1 MVYCAGEIQEMMRRV
16 FNKEEYM
23 MRRVQFFVLAFLLL
37 LFCTNSLVNASIT
50 GWTCADDNDGA
61 IVMSYA
67 GLTYSQGEYTL
78 DMDGKQ
84 YWHPAHVQGS
94 FTADGNDPTVKI
106 LEDVENDTTFAWT
119 DYHITIGMNNST
131 FSIFNPAGLVMPAGW
146 TAVVSAV
153 SPGLMP
159 NGGGPGYVGTIDYYI
174 GTGAPVAIGNDGT
187 FGFKV
192 SFLGSTVFST
202 EQIPTPEP
210 ATIGLLG
217 LGVLALL
224 RKRK

>member
-1 MVYCAGEIQEMMRRV
+1 MRRI
-16 FNKEEYM
+16 K
-23 MRRVQFFVLAFLLL
+23 FFAVTLLL
-37 LFCTNSLVNASIT
+37 LFFGTTSLVNASIT
-50 GWTCADDNDGA
+50 DWSCAPDGDGA
-61 IVMSYA
+61 ITMSYTN
-67 GLTYSQGEYTL
+67 LTLDTNNGEYLL

-84 YWHPAHVQGS
+84 YWHPAHLAGD
-94 FTADGNDPTVKI
+94 FTTSDLLDPKVKI

-119 DYHITIGMNNST
+119 DYHITIGMNNNT
-131 FSIFNPAGLVMPAGW
+131 FSIFDPAGLVMPAGW

-153 SPGLMP
+153 LPGLMP

-187 FGFKV
+187 FGFKI
-192 SFLGSTVFST
+192 SFSGNTVFST

-210 ATIGLLG
+210 TTIGLLG
-217 LGVLALL
+217 LGALALL